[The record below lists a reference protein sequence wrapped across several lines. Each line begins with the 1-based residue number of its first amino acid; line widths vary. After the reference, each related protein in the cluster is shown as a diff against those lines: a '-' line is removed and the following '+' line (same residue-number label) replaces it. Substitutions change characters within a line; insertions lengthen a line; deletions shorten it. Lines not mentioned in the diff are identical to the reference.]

1 MESRRRSGRGESEE
15 SLMRKF
21 EMVAFD
27 CDGVLV
33 DSEPI
38 TCGVLADMLT
48 ELGWQIS
55 LEETIRTF
63 VGRLVRDE
71 TAMIEARIGKPLP
84 RDFYEQFVA
93 RRNVGL
99 ESGIIAVRN
108 VKTVLEVLAARKLP
122 FCVASGADRA
132 KMRLTLGR
140 TGLLPWFE
148 GKMFSGMEVPRTK
161 PAPDVYLL
169 AAQTMD
175 VAPSR
180 CVVVEDTPTGIAAGV
195 AAGMTVFGYAERMD
209 PQLLRDA
216 GAVEVFDD
224 MAQLPELLHA

>member
-1 MESRRRSGRGESEE
+1 MAR
-15 SLMRKF
+15 F
-21 EMVAFD
+21 DMVAFD

-38 TCGVLADMLT
+38 TCGVLAEMLT
-48 ELGWQIS
+48 ELGWNIS

-71 TAMIEARIGKPLP
+71 AAMIEARIGKPVP
-84 RDFYEQFVA
+84 ANFYEEFVA
-93 RRNVGL
+93 RRNAGL
-99 ESGIIAVRN
+99 ENGIEPVRN
-108 VKTVLEVLAARKLP
+108 VKSAVQALAERNMP

-140 TGLLPWFE
+140 TGLLPYFE
-148 GKMFSGMEVPRTK
+148 DRMFSGLEVPRSK

-169 AAQTMD
+169 AARTMGID
-175 VAPSR
+175 PAR
-180 CVVVEDTPTGIAAGV
+180 CVVIEDTPTGITAGI

-209 PQLLRDA
+209 ADLLRKA
-216 GAVEVFDD
+216 GAVHVFDD
-224 MAQLPELLHA
+224 MTLLPELVQ